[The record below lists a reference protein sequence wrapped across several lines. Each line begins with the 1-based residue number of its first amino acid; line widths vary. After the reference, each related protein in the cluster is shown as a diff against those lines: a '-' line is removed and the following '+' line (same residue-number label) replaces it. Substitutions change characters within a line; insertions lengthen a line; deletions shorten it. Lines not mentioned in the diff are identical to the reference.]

1 MTGQLDRPLTN
12 ERHRSLLTVACT
24 LLDVCVHIQIGC
36 VYTYSWTSTV
46 AGNIMY
52 MHVIQ
57 KGACSYGGP
66 LCVAENIVCLEE
78 LACLYYALTVAG
90 MNMCI
95 YMYVYIH
102 VHNVCNI
109 HMYMYM

>member
-1 MTGQLDRPLTN
+1 MCIYIRVDQ
-12 ERHRSLLTVACT
+12 HSSWQYY
-24 LLDVCVHIQIGC
+24 VH
-36 VYTYSWTSTV
+36 
-46 AGNIMY
+46 
-52 MHVIQ
+52 IQ

-66 LCVAENIVCLEE
+66 LCVAENIMCF
-78 LACLYYALTVAG
+78 CLYYALTVAG

-109 HMYMYM
+109 HMYM